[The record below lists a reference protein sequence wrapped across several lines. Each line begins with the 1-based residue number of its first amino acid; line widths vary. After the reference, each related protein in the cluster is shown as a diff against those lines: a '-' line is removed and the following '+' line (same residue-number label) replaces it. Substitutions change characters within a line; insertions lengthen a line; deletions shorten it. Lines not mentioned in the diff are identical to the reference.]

1 MKKIIFIF
9 LVSSIFMSC
18 KKKEIIKAEITK
30 NDTIDMF
37 NIELIKKHL
46 KLQEKIELPED
57 DMDIYH
63 VYKLTDIDLDL
74 GGQVTRKGLI
84 NNGYKIPSQDEF
96 QKKINAIFHIS
107 INEKDNENT
116 IPHDNFITYLIP
128 STTSEDKTLRQ
139 TEYDYTY
146 NHLFF
151 FYNYGFITELPLL
164 GDIIKINNDNSY
176 QIDLPHN
183 IIARNK
189 YLFNDSKGDLA
200 WLLFNDKEFLKTL
213 LVTFNYDKEPKITKM
228 VLENYDYDDVKL
240 FHDLIFDKIKNKYRI
255 RENIL
260 KDIEEIIYNGK
271 TNELL
276 SPAKEGNGYDSLSEI
291 IEKIYNN
298 PDSYIDSNKIIAL
311 LMEKSLDVGNLGIS
325 QEFLRNHDE
334 YKRELEKN
342 NYYNYERL
350 KIFCENLS
358 AF

>member
-1 MKKIIFIF
+1 
-9 LVSSIFMSC
+9 
-18 KKKEIIKAEITK
+18 
-30 NDTIDMF
+30 
-37 NIELIKKHL
+37 
-46 KLQEKIELPED
+46 
-57 DMDIYH
+57 
-63 VYKLTDIDLDL
+63 
-74 GGQVTRKGLI
+74 
-84 NNGYKIPSQDEF
+84 
-96 QKKINAIFHIS
+96 
-107 INEKDNENT
+107 
-116 IPHDNFITYLIP
+116 
-128 STTSEDKTLRQ
+128 
-139 TEYDYTY
+139 
-146 NHLFF
+146 
-151 FYNYGFITELPLL
+151 
-164 GDIIKINNDNSY
+164 
-176 QIDLPHN
+176 
-183 IIARNK
+183 
-189 YLFNDSKGDLA
+189 
-200 WLLFNDKEFLKTL
+200 
-213 LVTFNYDKEPKITKM
+213 M